1 MPEEEKKE
9 SKSRNTAQ
17 TDRSAARVPPHSLE
31 MERAALCCAL
41 IDGGGFSRI
50 VDLLSE
56 QSFYDHKHKL
66 VFEAMLGLF
75 NRNSG
80 IDALTVTEE
89 LSRAGNLESAGGAPY
104 IAGLTNEVTTA
115 VYADD
120 YAAAVREKFSLRRM
134 ISTGTAL
141 AMQSY
146 EAPDAGELLDQALRE
161 LFEIYTNSQT
171 GGFKGIGQV
180 LEQTRDYLNKAKDQH
195 GNLTG
200 VGTGFR
206 DLDEITSGFQKGD
219 LVIVAG
225 RPSMGK
231 TAFSLDL
238 ARHACMNHSTPVA
251 YFSLE
256 MGAMAIAL
264 RLLAASAGIN
274 LHNLRRGKLTSA
286 DWKNLSMAITSLSE
300 AKFFIDDTGS
310 LGLTELR
317 ARARQLKQQHDI
329 GVIFID
335 YMQLMKP
342 PKAQSRE
349 QEVAQISRGLKG
361 LARELDVPVVA
372 LSQLSRAVEQRG
384 GDGRPQLSDLR
395 DSGAIEQD
403 ADVVMFIY
411 RERQYRSD
419 GADDK
424 KNERKGG
431 ESKNSEN
438 SNLKDEDNTSEI
450 IIRKQRN
457 GPTGTVYLVF
467 EPEYARFNLKAD
479 QAAIDAARGM
489 PKRVLQPPEPAIED
503 DLPPEMSG
511 DDEIPF

>member
-1 MPEEEKKE
+1 VPKEEQKE
-9 SKSRNTAQ
+9 SKRRQKAAPQ
-17 TDRSAARVPPHSLE
+17 QQALDAGARVPPHSLE

-41 IDGGGFSRI
+41 IEGGSFARI
-50 VDLLSE
+50 ADMLSE
-56 QSFYDHKHKL
+56 PSFYDHKHKL
-66 VFEAMLGLF
+66 VFEAMLSLF

-89 LSRAGNLESAGGAPY
+89 LARNGKLEEAGGAPY

-115 VYADD
+115 VYAED

-134 ISTGTAL
+134 IATGTSL

-146 EAPDAGELLDQALRE
+146 EAPDAAELLDQALRD

-171 GGFKGIGQV
+171 GGFRGIGQV
-180 LEQTRDYLNKAKDQH
+180 LEQTRDYLNKAREQH
-195 GNLTG
+195 SNLTG
-200 VGTGFR
+200 VGTGFPE
-206 DLDEITSGFQKGD
+206 LDEMTSGFQKGD

-238 ARHACMNHSTPVA
+238 ARHACMNYQKPVA
-251 YFSLE
+251 FFSLE
-256 MGAMAIAL
+256 MAAMAIAM

-274 LHNLRRGKLTSA
+274 LHKLRRGKLSSS
-286 DWKNLSMAITSLSE
+286 DWKNLSMAITDLST

-317 ARARQLKQQHDI
+317 ARARQLKQQHNI
-329 GVIFID
+329 GIIFID

-349 QEVAQISRGLKG
+349 QEIAQISRGLKG

-384 GDGRPQLSDLR
+384 GDRRPQLSDLR

-411 RERQYRSD
+411 RERLYQTESGD
-419 GADDK
+419 GKDP
-424 KNERKGG
+424 
-431 ESKNSEN
+431 EN
-438 SNLKDEDNTSEI
+438 VDNTSEI
-450 IIRKQRN
+450 LIRKQRN
-457 GPTGTVYLVF
+457 GPTGTVELIF
-467 EPEYARFNLKAD
+467 MPEFARFEQKAD
-479 QAAIDAARGM
+479 QSAIAAAQSM
-489 PKRVLQPPEPAIED
+489 SKRVLQPPEPTEED
-503 DLPPEMSG
+503 LSLSMSG